1 MNPLYCIIL
10 IALQWAML
18 LIGVQPVLATQ
29 NNTLASNSE
38 MVLFDFENPADLQ
51 EWRVVNDGVMGG
63 LSRGEMTRTDSGT
76 AVFQGVL
83 SLENNGGFSSTRTLP
98 RPYKLEGY
106 DGIVLRVRG
115 DGNTY
120 QFRLR
125 LDDSFDGVAYRC
137 KFRTEADTWTTV
149 EVPFGECVPVF
160 RGRALSGV
168 APVSA
173 GKIQQIGFLISE
185 KQAGPFRL
193 EVDRI
198 SAYRR

>member
-1 MNPLYCIIL
+1 M
-10 IALQWAML
+10 
-18 LIGVQPVLATQ
+18 
-29 NNTLASNSE
+29 
-38 MVLFDFENPADLQ
+38 FDFENPADLQ
-51 EWRVVNDGVMGG
+51 DWRVVNDGVMGG
-63 LSRGEMTRTDSGT
+63 LSRGENIRTDSGT
-76 AVFQGVL
+76 AVFRGTL

-98 RPYKLEGY
+98 RPHRLDGY

-125 LDDSFDGVAYRC
+125 LDSSFDGVAYRYT
-137 KFRTEADTWTTV
+137 FQTEADTWVMV
-149 EVPFGECVPVF
+149 EVPFSECVPVF
-160 RGRALSGV
+160 RGRMLSGV
-168 APVSA
+168 DPVSP

-193 EVDRI
+193 EVDLI